1 MNTSVNEYNYR
12 FKLTDYALFDRNR
25 ERKVAIYGRVST
37 EHEAQLSAL
46 ENQLQWYD
54 DQVKYH
60 PNWSV
65 CERYIDEG
73 ITGTQAKKRPAFLRM
88 IEDARNGKFDLI
100 VTREVC
106 RFARNVVDTLVVT
119 RELKGIGVEVFFI
132 DDNIWTMDGDGEL
145 RLSLM
150 ATLAQEESRK
160 TSERVKA
167 GQKISRDN
175 GVLYGNGNILG
186 YDRVGDTYI
195 INEEQAETV
204 RIIFD
209 LYLQGYGSMRIAK
222 MLTEQKRK
230 TASGIV
236 KWNVSNIMR
245 AIKNATYTGM
255 KCYNKSRSNN
265 FLEQKRINNLDMS
278 TYEYV
283 EGDFPAIVSQEV
295 WDKAQ
300 KIRES
305 RMKPS
310 VVSTTKTTHSK
321 RDSKDIWVNKLRCSC
336 GSSFRK
342 DKWHTKLDGKI
353 SYGYQCY
360 NQINNGN
367 KKKRE
372 ALGLDT
378 EGYCD
383 IKMITDWKLDFMAK
397 ELLEHLWQDRKA
409 AVIIAI
415 DLIKRYYK
423 DERLSENQHDAVSI
437 KAKIDK
443 AQTRLT
449 NLIAMRADGELSKE
463 EYQTM
468 RKPIDAEIQ
477 QLQERLNQAPNDEQP
492 KSGLELDGI
501 ISTLNTLIDFSGT
514 KISEEVINQFIY
526 RVTPTSDT
534 TFDWYVNLN
543 GTADVRATFTAEG
556 RKNRAVVKLEEIEQI
571 SSLHRKENEDNGMFL
586 KNPLVFTFLH
596 RRLSTVGRG
605 SNLYFELGIDYE
617 KALAFRKANGDYLR
631 KGQWKDLQVEVYII

>member
-321 RDSKDIWVNKLRCSC
+321 RDSKDIGVNKLRWSC

-383 IKMITDWKLDFMAK
+383 IRMITDWKLDFMAK

-409 AVIIAI
+409 SVIIAI

-423 DERLSENQHDAVSI
+423 DEGLSENQHDAVSI
-437 KAKIDK
+437 RAKIDK

-477 QLQERLNQAPNDEQP
+477 QLQERLNQAPKDEQP

-514 KISEEVINQFIY
+514 KVSEEVINQFVY

-556 RKNRAVVKLEEIEQI
+556 RKNKAVVKLEEIEQI

-596 RRLSTVGRG
+596 RLKQHQLMQ
-605 SNLYFELGIDYE
+605 NPQLFHIHYW
-617 KALAFRKANGDYLR
+617 A
-631 KGQWKDLQVEVYII
+631 

>member
-596 RRLSTVGRG
+596 
-605 SNLYFELGIDYE
+605 
-617 KALAFRKANGDYLR
+617 K
-631 KGQWKDLQVEVYII
+631 